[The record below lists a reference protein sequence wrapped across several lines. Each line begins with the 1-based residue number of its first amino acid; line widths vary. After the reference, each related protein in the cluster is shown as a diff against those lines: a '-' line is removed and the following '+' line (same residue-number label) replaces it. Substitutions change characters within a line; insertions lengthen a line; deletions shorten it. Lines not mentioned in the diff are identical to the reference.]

1 MGSRKSGGQIRI
13 MRRRRRV
20 ISAKKVLTNGMGG
33 SKSGGQIRS
42 TRRRVFSGKKGF
54 TNGTGGRKSGG
65 KIRITRRRVVVFS
78 AKNVFTSG
86 IGGRR
91 KSEGQLDAW
100 HVDQGKRALLG
111 SRHKQL
117 RRVGLSFKYGTKFTE
132 PPASVVRCISK
143 RSRKHYHQGTCP
155 GSASNTQK
163 VLVGKRRT
171 RPAIIRRLSWELLP
185 L

>member
-20 ISAKKVLTNGMGG
+20 ISAKK
-33 SKSGGQIRS
+33 
-42 TRRRVFSGKKGF
+42 GF
-54 TNGTGGRKSGG
+54 TNGMGGRKSGG

-132 PPASVVRCISK
+132 PPASVVRCIRK
-143 RSRKHYHQGTCP
+143 RSRKHYRH
-155 GSASNTQK
+155 
-163 VLVGKRRT
+163 RRNVSRFRVKYT
-171 RPAIIRRLSWELLP
+171 KSTSRKEKDPSGDCPAIILGTTASVK
-185 L
+185 